1 MTLAESR
8 VSNIRNA
15 IGQCCLPQLAAVGK
29 SMLLNAGHARRYRHF
44 RDTSIIEGIMVNR
57 GNTGRNINSCQL
69 EILVTI
75 LCQGILANLGNALW
89 QRNAA

>member
-8 VSNIRNA
+8 VSNICNA

-29 SMLLNAGHARRYRHF
+29 SLLLNAGHTRRYRHF
-44 RDTSIIEGIMVNR
+44 RDTSIIEGIFVNR
-57 GNTGRNINSCQL
+57 GNTGRNTDMCQF

-75 LCQGILANLGNALW
+75 LRQGILANLSDAFG
-89 QRNAA
+89 